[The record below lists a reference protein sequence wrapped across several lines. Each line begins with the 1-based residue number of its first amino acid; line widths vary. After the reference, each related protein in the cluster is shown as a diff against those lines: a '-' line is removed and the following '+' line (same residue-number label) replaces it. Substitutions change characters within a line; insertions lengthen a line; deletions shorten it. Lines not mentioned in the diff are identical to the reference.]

1 MKSLD
6 WLLKITGARE
16 TLDRLHIPPLTP
28 PELERDREPETR
40 TPLDGRWT
48 VVGRPEGRLAN
59 KAALACTRAGSGLVI
74 PRGEDFSSYPSG
86 LDEAGGMPRK
96 REIAVEK
103 VDICVFD
110 ATGFSEPGET
120 QQVFSFF
127 NHWVGKIASS
137 GRVLILADSPDPEA
151 DPALSAITGILQGF
165 VRSFAKE
172 IGPRGITA
180 HLVLVPE
187 TEAAQAFL
195 EPLLRF
201 LASRRSVFITGQTW
215 ELSSD
220 APLPGPFKYV
230 RSLEDKV
237 ALVTGAARGMG
248 AGIAGCLRREGA
260 RVVLVDRPE
269 SREELRAVAAGME
282 GLPLVADVTWPRA
295 GAFLR
300 EEVEKEFGK
309 LDILVH
315 NAGIH
320 MDRNVADMTSEQWRS
335 IIDVNLASAMR
346 LTRELETLIP
356 DHGRIVGIASI
367 AGLGGVAGETAYSG
381 SKAGLAG
388 YLTALAKK
396 LKNRRI
402 AVIPLAVGYI
412 NTAMTE
418 SLPRFHQEMGRRL
431 TALLQGGETD
441 DIGNLIVFLAG
452 PCGIALTGQTI
463 RACGGMMLGA

>member
-1 MKSLD
+1 MKPLD

-40 TPLDGRWT
+40 TPLEGSWT
-48 VVGRPEGRLAN
+48 VVGRPEGRLAK
-59 KAALACTRAGSGLVI
+59 KAARACVRAGSGLVI

-96 REIAVEK
+96 REIAVET

-110 ATGFSEPGET
+110 ATDFSEPDET
-120 QQVFSFF
+120 GRVFSFF

-137 GRVLILADSPDPEA
+137 GRVLILADSPDPEK
-151 DPALSAITGILQGF
+151 DPVLSAITGILKGF
-165 VRSFAKE
+165 VRSFARE
-172 IGPRGITA
+172 IGSRGITA
-180 HLVLVPE
+180 NLVLVPE
-187 TEAAQAFL
+187 TEAAQACL

-201 LASRRSVFITGQTW
+201 LASRRSVFITGQAW
-215 ELSSD
+215 ELAAD
-220 APLPGPFKYV
+220 APPAEPVRYV
-230 RSLEDKV
+230 RALEDKV

-248 AGIAGCLRREGA
+248 AGIAGCLCREGA

-269 SREELRAVAAGME
+269 SREQLRAAAAGVDGM
-282 GLPLVADVTWPRA
+282 PLVADVTWPRA
-295 GAFLR
+295 GAFLHG
-300 EEVEKEFGK
+300 EVEKEFGK

-320 MDRNVADMTSEQWRS
+320 LDRNVADMTPEQWRS
-335 IIDVNLASAMR
+335 IIDVNLASAVR
-346 LTRELETLIP
+346 LTRGLEPLIP
-356 DHGRIVGIASI
+356 DGGRIVGIASI
-367 AGLGGVAGETAYSG
+367 AGLGGVAGETGYSG

-388 YLTALAKK
+388 YLAALAQN
-396 LKNRRI
+396 LKNRKI

-412 NTAMTE
+412 NTSMTE

-431 TALLQGGETD
+431 TALLQGGEPD
-441 DIGNLIVFLAG
+441 DIGNLVVFLAG
-452 PCGIALTGQTI
+452 PCGNALTGRTI